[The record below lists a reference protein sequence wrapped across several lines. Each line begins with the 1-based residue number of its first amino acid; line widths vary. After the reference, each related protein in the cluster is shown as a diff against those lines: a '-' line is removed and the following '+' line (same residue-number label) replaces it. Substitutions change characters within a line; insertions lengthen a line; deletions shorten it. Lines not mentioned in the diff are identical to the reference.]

1 MDEMSSWMSMHRYY
15 RRMMQCIAD
24 QIDHQVHISWYA
36 YQPAGDEQPTV
47 VLNVPHV
54 DGEVKERDLAV
65 GTSFSSAV

>member
-36 YQPAGDEQPTV
+36 CQPAGDEQPTV